1 MVKPEVLEFTPSVG
15 ALTVGVEMELQVLDG
30 RTLRLTPRAPEIL
43 AGVRDLRLV
52 HEMFRSTIELV
63 TGICTTAREAVDDL
77 AATLLNVRKAGE
89 AMGLRF
95 AGTGT
100 HPLAD
105 YNDRLVIASARYL
118 DLLDRNQWL
127 IRRMAVYGLHVH
139 VGMPSGD
146 ACIRHL
152 NAFLHLV
159 PHLIALSASS
169 PFWRG
174 TDTGLCASR
183 PTVYEAHPT
192 SGLPVLVRD
201 WEEFNAV
208 YANMVATGS
217 VNSMKDI
224 WWDLR
229 PSPGYGTLEIRIC
242 DGPATMAELGAIT
255 AYIRANA
262 AHFREVER
270 VEEGPA
276 PDLPVRWVLR
286 ENKWRA
292 LRYGLDATVIAMH
305 DLAVRPLREAI
316 NERLDRLTA
325 HFKATG
331 EEHHLALLREICTRG
346 NSSDRQRAEYARNN
360 QVEDVVRFNV
370 REFEA
375 GAPVWA

>member
-1 MVKPEVLEFTPSVG
+1 MMIGEVLEFRPSKEVNT
-15 ALTVGVEMELQVLDG
+15 LGVELELQVLDG
-30 RTLRLTPRAPEIL
+30 RSLRLTPRAPEIL
-43 AGVRDLRLV
+43 SQVHDARLAK
-52 HEMFRSTIELV
+52 EMFRSTIELV
-63 TGICTTAREAVDDL
+63 TGICRTAREAVDDL
-77 AATLLNVRKAGE
+77 SATLLNVRKVSDGL
-89 AMGLRF
+89 GLRF

-105 YNDRLVIASARYL
+105 YNDRLVMDSERYHQ
-118 DLLDRNQWL
+118 LLDRNQWL

-139 VGMPSGD
+139 VGLPSGD
-146 ACIRHL
+146 ACIRYM

-174 TDTGLCASR
+174 VDTGLCASR

-201 WEEFNAV
+201 WAEFNGV
-208 YANMVATGS
+208 YNHMLQTGS
-217 VNSMKDI
+217 ISSMKDI

-242 DGPATMAELGAIT
+242 DGPATMMELGAIT
-255 AYIRANA
+255 AYIQANA
-262 AHFREVER
+262 AYLRDAEH
-270 VEEGPA
+270 VEEGP
-276 PDLPVRWVLR
+276 PPGIPVRWVLR

-292 LRYGLDATVIAMH
+292 LRYGFDASVIDPAAMRM
-305 DLAVRPLREAI
+305 RPLRDAI
-316 NERLDRLTA
+316 MDRLA
-325 HFKATG
+325 RLEPHFRERG
-331 EEHHLALLREICTRG
+331 EEHYLQCLRDICTRG
-346 NSSDRQRAEYARNN
+346 NSSERQQAEYKRTG

-375 GAPVWA
+375 GAPIWA